1 MLDLLL
7 PRRCVVCRAPGGQL
21 CGRCRSALP
30 RIVPPLCERC
40 GAPTVWPVSRCSECA
55 GRRLSFASARAAVA
69 YDDAVKRLVS
79 GWKERGLRHLAV
91 PSGEILVER
100 LPRPEVDAI
109 AFVPPDGDR
118 RLKRGHHP
126 AEALAYELARRWEI
140 PVLPLIARARPSP
153 RQRGLSLAERRRNVR
168 DAFRPARPARP
179 APPAVCLVDD
189 VYTSGAT
196 SDAASKALKGAG
208 ARRISVITF
217 ARAVR

>member
-1 MLDLLL
+1 VLDLLL

-21 CGRCRSALP
+21 CLPCRSALP

-40 GAPTVWPVSRCSECA
+40 GAPTVWPVSRCAECA

-69 YDDAVKRLVS
+69 YDVAVKRLVS

-91 PSGEILVER
+91 PAAEIMVER
-100 LPRPEVDAI
+100 LLRPEADALV
-109 AFVPPDGDR
+109 FVPPDGDR
-118 RLKRGHHP
+118 RLERGHHP
-126 AEALAYELARRWEI
+126 AEALARELSRRWEV
-140 PVLPLIARARPSP
+140 PVLPLIARARALP

-168 DAFRPARPARP
+168 DAFRPARA
-179 APPAVCLVDD
+179 APPRACVVDD

-196 SDAASKALKGAG
+196 ADAAAKALKRAG